1 MLYGL
6 LKIRIDILVL
16 LRLSGPLPQ
25 LHLITLR
32 MIVQLNLVVSLHL
45 LYFRKMLLRQGLN
58 LDSIPLM
65 DLRCYFIP
73 DILVQ
78 MLDLFKDSPLKFGA
92 CASTLRQLVIT
103 VMFLA
108 PIAS

>member
-1 MLYGL
+1 
-6 LKIRIDILVL
+6 
-16 LRLSGPLPQ
+16 
-25 LHLITLR
+25 

-45 LYFRKMLLRQGLN
+45 LYFRKMLLRQGLD

-78 MLDLFKDSPLKFGA
+78 MLDLFKDSPLKFGT

-108 PIAS
+108 PISPRFGPELLNNSQFFFENLLKVVDFSL